1 MRTTPSLALFA
12 LMFAAPVAAQDKEKL
27 CNDIQHRAMRVGQW
41 ASYRWVGGN
50 GDGTTMRMAVVGTE
64 PVAGT
69 PYYWYEMSITDP
81 KKGAKGRTIIQ
92 MLVPELAFGMAS
104 GGPRGMIM
112 KNGHDPAMRMPDE
125 MVQMMGGRMG
135 GQNLTAEIARR
146 CQEMVVVGW
155 EQVTVPAGT
164 FRALHIKSADDK
176 TEAWVLPD
184 LYFAMVKATMHEGSL
199 ELTAKGADA
208 KSSITETPR
217 TMPH

>member
-1 MRTTPSLALFA
+1 MTSSIAR
-12 LMFAAPVAAQDKEKL
+12 
-27 CNDIQHRAMRVGQW
+27 C
-41 ASYRWVGGN
+41 ASGN
-50 GDGTTMRMAVVGTE
+50 GRAIAGWAATATE

-176 TEAWVLPD
+176 TEAWVVPD
-184 LYFAMVKATMHEGSL
+184 LYFAMVKATMLEGSL
-199 ELTAKGADA
+199 ELTAKGTDA